1 MNDDR
6 GLERGLVLA
15 AFIVANA
22 LPEFLWSNFPSIMT
36 LVEAKYRV
44 SETTASLPIIMFS
57 VGTVL
62 SAGIAGKIIDRKG
75 YRLSTRIGLGML
87 ALFSLLRTV
96 DGPFWL
102 LVVAQG
108 GIGAAFSF
116 IAGATS
122 SYVVDWFE
130 GKSAALVTGL
140 CVIGLYIGL
149 GSSMVIT
156 PILVSHYGFGG
167 TMRITAA
174 ASVLILLVA
183 YSLIRQRS
191 AVKPTGDST
200 PGQSSLRLMKNR
212 TLALLFVISYL
223 TGGLFSAVATA
234 LEPIW
239 VLRGLTPEEAGIAN
253 GMFILGG
260 IAGSFLMPLLETRL
274 NNAKRVL
281 VLCSLGALLLTYP
294 LLIAPN
300 PFIGNVIAVFLGIF
314 WMGNIPVCYTM
325 MERASGIAH
334 AGAALSMF
342 WAINSVGSVT
352 LVWMFS
358 AVMDRTSWKVAAVI
372 TLVLLGINQVVS
384 FALPRDQKPIPVEQM
399 I

>member
-1 MNDDR
+1 LSAKPD
-6 GLERGLVLA
+6 LERGLMLA
-15 AFIVANA
+15 AFFVANA
-22 LPEFLWSNFPSIMT
+22 LPEFLWSNFPPIMT
-36 LVEAKYRV
+36 LVEAKYRIN
-44 SETTASLPIIMFS
+44 EATASLPIIMFS

-62 SAGIAGKIIDRKG
+62 SAGIAGKIIDRRG
-75 YRLSTRIGLGML
+75 YALSTRIGLGML
-87 ALFSLLRTV
+87 AVFSLLRAV

-102 LVVAQG
+102 LVVSQG
-108 GIGAAFSF
+108 AIGAAFSF

-156 PILVSHYGFGG
+156 PVLVSHYGFGG

-174 ASVLILLVA
+174 ASVLILFIA
-183 YSLIRQRS
+183 YPLIRQRR
-191 AVKPTGDST
+191 AVIPVHDSQ
-200 PGQSSLRLMKNR
+200 PAASSLQLLRNR
-212 TLALLFVISYL
+212 PLALVFVISYL

-239 VLRGLTPEEAGIAN
+239 TLRGFTPEQAGLAN

-260 IAGSFLMPLLETRL
+260 IVGSFLMPLLQTRL
-274 NNAKRVL
+274 NNAKQVL

-294 LLIAPN
+294 LLIAPS
-300 PFIGNVIAVFLGIF
+300 PIVGNVIAVFLGIF
-314 WMGNIPVCYTM
+314 WMGNIPVCYTV
-325 MERASGIAH
+325 MERGAGVAQ
-334 AGAALSMF
+334 AGAALSLF

-358 AVMDRTSWKVAAVI
+358 AVMDGTSWRVAAMV
-372 TLVLLGINQVVS
+372 TLVLLAINQLVT
-384 FALPRDQKPIPVEQM
+384 FALPRDPQPIPAERM

>member
-1 MNDDR
+1 MT
-6 GLERGLVLA
+6 LA
-15 AFIVANA
+15 AFFVASA
-22 LPEFLWSNFPSIMT
+22 LPEFLWSNFPPIMT
-36 LVEAKYRV
+36 LVEAKYRI

-62 SAGIAGKIIDRKG
+62 SAGVAGKIIDRQG
-75 YRLSTRIGLGML
+75 YRLSTRIGLGIL
-87 ALFSLLRTV
+87 AVFSLLRAV

-108 GIGAAFSF
+108 AIGAAFSF

-122 SYVVDWFE
+122 SYVVDWFA
-130 GKSAALVTGL
+130 GKSVALVTGL

-156 PILVSHYGFGG
+156 PVLVSHYGFGG
-167 TMRITAA
+167 TMRITAV
-174 ASVLILLVA
+174 ASVVVFLIA
-183 YSLIRQRS
+183 YPLIRQRR
-191 AVKPTGDST
+191 AVIPVPDSQPTA
-200 PGQSSLRLMKNR
+200 SSLQLVKNR
-212 TLALLFVISYL
+212 TLALVFVISYL

-239 VLRGLTPEEAGIAN
+239 TLRGFTPEEAGLAN

-260 IAGSFLMPLLETRL
+260 IVGSFLMPLLQTRL
-274 NNAKRVL
+274 NNAKGVL

-294 LLIAPN
+294 LLIAPT
-300 PFIGNVIAVFLGIF
+300 PFIGDVIAVFLGIF
-314 WMGNIPVCYTM
+314 WMGNIPVCYTV
-325 MERASGIAH
+325 MERGAGVAQ
-334 AGAALSMF
+334 AGAALSLF

-358 AVMDRTSWKVAAVI
+358 AVMDGTSWRVAAMV
-372 TLVLLGINQVVS
+372 TLVLLAINQLAA
-384 FALPRDQKPIPVEQM
+384 FALPGDPRSIAAERT

>member
-1 MNDDR
+1 M
-6 GLERGLVLA
+6 LA
-15 AFIVANA
+15 AFFVANA
-22 LPEFLWSNFPSIMT
+22 LPEFLWSNFPPIMT
-36 LVEAKYRV
+36 LVEAKYRIN
-44 SETTASLPIIMFS
+44 ETTASLPIIMFS

-62 SAGIAGKIIDRKG
+62 SAGIAGKIIDRQG

-87 ALFSLLRTV
+87 AVFSLLRAV

-108 GIGAAFSF
+108 AIGAAFSF

-130 GKSAALVTGL
+130 GKSVALVTGL

-156 PILVSHYGFGG
+156 PVLVSHYGFGG

-174 ASVLILLVA
+174 ASVLILFIA
-183 YSLIRQRS
+183 YPLIRQRR
-191 AVKPTGDST
+191 AVIPVGD
-200 PGQSSLRLMKNR
+200 GQPAASSLQLVKNR
-212 TLALLFVISYL
+212 TLAPVFVISYL

-239 VLRGLTPEEAGIAN
+239 TLRGFTPEQAGLAN

-260 IAGSFLMPLLETRL
+260 IVGSFLMPLLQTRL
-274 NNAKRVL
+274 NNAKQVL
-281 VLCSLGALLLTYP
+281 VLCALGALLLTYP

-300 PFIGNVIAVFLGIF
+300 PVVGDVIAVFLGIF
-314 WMGNIPVCYTM
+314 WMGNIPVCYTV
-325 MERASGIAH
+325 MERGAGVEQ
-334 AGAALSMF
+334 AGAALSLF

-358 AVMDRTSWKVAAVI
+358 AVMDGTSWRVAAVV
-372 TLVLLGINQVVS
+372 TLVLLAINQLVT
-384 FALPRDQKPIPVEQM
+384 FALPRDPQRIPAERM

>member
-1 MNDDR
+1 M
-6 GLERGLVLA
+6 LA
-15 AFIVANA
+15 AFFVANA
-22 LPEFLWSNFPSIMT
+22 LPEFLWSNFPPIMT
-36 LVEAKYRV
+36 LVEAKYRIN
-44 SETTASLPIIMFS
+44 ETTASLPIIMFS

-62 SAGIAGKIIDRKG
+62 SAGIAGKIIDRQG
-75 YRLSTRIGLGML
+75 YQLSTRIGLGML
-87 ALFSLLRTV
+87 AVFSLLRAV

-108 GIGAAFSF
+108 AIGAAFSF

-149 GSSMVIT
+149 GSSMVVT

-167 TMRITAA
+167 TMRITATV
-174 ASVLILLVA
+174 SILILVIA
-183 YSLIRQRS
+183 YPLIRQRR
-191 AVKPTGDST
+191 AVIPIRG
-200 PGQSSLRLMKNR
+200 GQPAASSLQLLKNR
-212 TLALLFVISYL
+212 TLALVFVISYL

-239 VLRGLTPEEAGIAN
+239 TLRGFTPEQAGLAN

-260 IAGSFLMPLLETRL
+260 IVGSFLMPLLQTRL
-274 NNAKRVL
+274 NNAKQVL

-300 PFIGNVIAVFLGIF
+300 PLVGNVIAVLLGIF
-314 WMGNIPVCYTM
+314 WMGNIPVCYAV
-325 MERASGIAH
+325 MERSAGVAQ
-334 AGAALSMF
+334 AGAALSLF

-358 AVMDRTSWKVAAVI
+358 AVMDGTSWRVAAMV
-372 TLVLLGINQVVS
+372 TLVLLAINQLVT
-384 FALPRDQKPIPVEQM
+384 FALPRDPQPIPAERT

>member
-1 MNDDR
+1 M
-6 GLERGLVLA
+6 LA
-15 AFIVANA
+15 AFFVANA
-22 LPEFLWSNFPSIMT
+22 LPEFLWSNFPPIMT
-36 LVEAKYRV
+36 LVEAKYQIN
-44 SETTASLPIIMFS
+44 ETTASLPIIMFS

-62 SAGIAGKIIDRKG
+62 SAAIAGKIIDRRG
-75 YRLSTRIGLGML
+75 YALSTRIGLGML
-87 ALFSLLRTV
+87 AVFSLLRAV

-102 LVVAQG
+102 LVVSQG
-108 GIGAAFSF
+108 AIGAAFSF

-156 PILVSHYGFGG
+156 PVLVSHYGFGG

-174 ASVLILLVA
+174 ASVLIFFVA
-183 YSLIRQRS
+183 YPLIRQRR
-191 AVKPTGDST
+191 AVIPVHDSQ
-200 PGQSSLRLMKNR
+200 PAASSLQLVRNR
-212 TLALLFVISYL
+212 TLALVFVISYL

-239 VLRGLTPEEAGIAN
+239 TLRGFTPEQAGLAN

-260 IAGSFLMPLLETRL
+260 IVGSFLMPLLQTRL
-274 NNAKRVL
+274 NNAKQVL

-300 PFIGNVIAVFLGIF
+300 PIVGNVIAVLLGIF
-314 WMGNIPVCYTM
+314 WMGNIPVCYTV
-325 MERASGIAH
+325 MERGAGVAQ
-334 AGAALSMF
+334 AGAALSLF

-358 AVMDRTSWKVAAVI
+358 AVMDGASWRVAAMV
-372 TLVLLGINQVVS
+372 TLVLLAINQLVT
-384 FALPRDQKPIPVEQM
+384 FALPRDPQPIPAERM
-399 I
+399 S

>member
-1 MNDDR
+1 M
-6 GLERGLVLA
+6 LA
-15 AFIVANA
+15 AFFVANA
-22 LPEFLWSNFPSIMT
+22 LPEFLWSNFPPIMT
-36 LVEAKYRV
+36 LVEAKYRIN
-44 SETTASLPIIMFS
+44 EATASLPIIMFS

-62 SAGIAGKIIDRKG
+62 SAGIAGKIIDRRG
-75 YRLSTRIGLGML
+75 YALSTRIGLGML
-87 ALFSLLRTV
+87 AVFSLLRAV

-102 LVVAQG
+102 LVVSQG
-108 GIGAAFSF
+108 AIGAAFSF

-156 PILVSHYGFGG
+156 PVLVSHYGFGG

-174 ASVLILLVA
+174 ASVLILFIA
-183 YSLIRQRS
+183 YPLIRQRR
-191 AVKPTGDST
+191 AVIPVHDSQ
-200 PGQSSLRLMKNR
+200 PAASSLQLLRNR
-212 TLALLFVISYL
+212 PLALVFVISYL

-239 VLRGLTPEEAGIAN
+239 TLRGFTPEQAGLAN

-260 IAGSFLMPLLETRL
+260 IVGSFLMPLLQTRL
-274 NNAKRVL
+274 NNAKQVL

-294 LLIAPN
+294 LLIAPS
-300 PFIGNVIAVFLGIF
+300 PIVGNVIAVFLGIF
-314 WMGNIPVCYTM
+314 WMGNIPVCYTV
-325 MERASGIAH
+325 MERGAGVAQ
-334 AGAALSMF
+334 AGAALSLF

-358 AVMDRTSWKVAAVI
+358 AVMDGTSWRVAAMV
-372 TLVLLGINQVVS
+372 TLVLLAINQLVT
-384 FALPRDQKPIPVEQM
+384 FALPRDPQPIPAERM

>member
-1 MNDDR
+1 M
-6 GLERGLVLA
+6 LA
-15 AFIVANA
+15 AFFVANA
-22 LPEFLWSNFPSIMT
+22 LPEFLWSNFPPIMT
-36 LVEAKYRV
+36 LVEAKYRIN
-44 SETTASLPIIMFS
+44 EATASLPIIMFS

-62 SAGIAGKIIDRKG
+62 SAGIAGKIIDRRG
-75 YRLSTRIGLGML
+75 YALSTRIGLGML
-87 ALFSLLRTV
+87 AVFSLLRAV

-102 LVVAQG
+102 LVVSQG
-108 GIGAAFSF
+108 AIGAAFSF

-156 PILVSHYGFGG
+156 PVLVSHYGFGG

-174 ASVLILLVA
+174 ASVLILFIA
-183 YSLIRQRS
+183 YPLIRQRR
-191 AVKPTGDST
+191 AVIPVHDSQ
-200 PGQSSLRLMKNR
+200 PAASSLQLLRNR
-212 TLALLFVISYL
+212 PLALVFVISYL

-239 VLRGLTPEEAGIAN
+239 TLRGFTPEQAGLAN

-260 IAGSFLMPLLETRL
+260 IVGSFLMPLLQTRL
-274 NNAKRVL
+274 NNAKQVL

-294 LLIAPN
+294 LLIAPS
-300 PFIGNVIAVFLGIF
+300 PIVGNVIAVFLGIF
-314 WMGNIPVCYTM
+314 WMGTIPVCYTV
-325 MERASGIAH
+325 MERGAGVAQ
-334 AGAALSMF
+334 AGAALSLF

-358 AVMDRTSWKVAAVI
+358 AVMDGTSWRVAAMV
-372 TLVLLGINQVVS
+372 TLVLLAINQLVT
-384 FALPRDQKPIPVEQM
+384 FALPRDPQPIPAERM

>member
-1 MNDDR
+1 LSEKSDLQR
-6 GLERGLVLA
+6 GLMLA
-15 AFIVANA
+15 AFFLANA
-22 LPEFLWSNFPSIMT
+22 LPEFLWSNFPPIMT
-36 LVEAKYRV
+36 LVEAKYRIN
-44 SETTASLPIIMFS
+44 ETTASLPIIMFS

-62 SAGIAGKIIDRKG
+62 SAGIAGKIIDRQG
-75 YRLSTRIGLGML
+75 YRLSIRIGLGML
-87 ALFSLLRTV
+87 AVFSLLRAV
-96 DGPFWL
+96 DGPFWV

-108 GIGAAFSF
+108 AIGAAFSF

-122 SYVVDWFE
+122 SYAADWFE
-130 GKSAALVTGL
+130 GKSVALVTGL

-156 PILVSHYGFGG
+156 PVLVSHYGFGG
-167 TMRITAA
+167 MLRITAA
-174 ASVLILLVA
+174 ASVLTLFIT
-183 YSLIRQRS
+183 YPLIRQRR
-191 AVKPTGDST
+191 AAIPIRDG
-200 PGQSSLRLMKNR
+200 PAAASSLQLLRNR
-212 TLALLFVISYL
+212 TLALVFVISYL

-239 VLRGLTPEEAGIAN
+239 TLRGFTPEQAGLAN

-260 IAGSFLMPLLETRL
+260 IVGSFLMPLLQTRL
-274 NNAKRVL
+274 NNAKQVL

-300 PFIGNVIAVFLGIF
+300 PLVGNMIAVLLGIF
-314 WMGNIPVCYTM
+314 WMGNIPVCYTV
-325 MERASGIAH
+325 MERGAGVAQ
-334 AGAALSMF
+334 AGAALSLF

-358 AVMDRTSWKVAAVI
+358 AIMDGTSWRVAALV
-372 TLVLLGINQVVS
+372 TLVLLAINQLVTS
-384 FALPRDQKPIPVEQM
+384 ALPRDPHPIPAERT

>member
-1 MNDDR
+1 M
-6 GLERGLVLA
+6 LA
-15 AFIVANA
+15 AFFIANA
-22 LPEFLWSNFPSIMT
+22 LPEFLWSNFPPIMT
-36 LVEAKYRV
+36 LVEAKYRIN
-44 SETTASLPIIMFS
+44 ETTASLPIIMFS

-62 SAGIAGKIIDRKG
+62 SAGIAGKIIDRQG
-75 YRLSTRIGLGML
+75 YQLSTRIGLGML
-87 ALFSLLRTV
+87 AVFSLLRAV

-108 GIGAAFSF
+108 AIGAAFSF

-130 GKSAALVTGL
+130 GKSTALVTGL

-156 PILVSHYGFGG
+156 PVLVSHYGFGG

-174 ASVLILLVA
+174 VSVLILFIA
-183 YSLIRQRS
+183 YPLIRQRR
-191 AVKPTGDST
+191 AVTAIRGSQPAA
-200 PGQSSLRLMKNR
+200 SSLRLVKNR
-212 TLALLFVISYL
+212 TLALVFVISYL

-239 VLRGLTPEEAGIAN
+239 ALRGFTPEQAGLAN

-260 IAGSFLMPLLETRL
+260 IAGSFLMPLLQTRL
-274 NNAKRVL
+274 NNAKQVL

-300 PFIGNVIAVFLGIF
+300 PLVGNVIAVFLGIF
-314 WMGNIPVCYTM
+314 WMGNIPVCYTVM
-325 MERASGIAH
+325 QRGAGVAQ
-334 AGAALSMF
+334 AGAALSLF

-358 AVMDRTSWKVAAVI
+358 AVMDGTSWRVAAMV
-372 TLVLLGINQVVS
+372 TLVLLAINQLVT
-384 FALPRDQKPIPVEQM
+384 FALPRDPQPIPAERM

>member
-1 MNDDR
+1 M
-6 GLERGLVLA
+6 LA
-15 AFIVANA
+15 AFFVANA
-22 LPEFLWSNFPSIMT
+22 LPEFLWSNFPPIMT
-36 LVEAKYRV
+36 LVEAKYRI
-44 SETTASLPIIMFS
+44 SETMASLPIIMFS

-62 SAGIAGKIIDRKG
+62 SAGIAGKIIDRQG

-87 ALFSLLRTV
+87 AVFSLLRAI

-102 LVVAQG
+102 LLVAQG
-108 GIGAAFSF
+108 AIGAAFSF

-122 SYVVDWFE
+122 SYVVDWFA
-130 GKSAALVTGL
+130 GKSVALVTGL

-156 PILVSHYGFGG
+156 PVLVSHYGFGG

-174 ASVLILLVA
+174 ASVVIFPVA
-183 YSLIRQRS
+183 YPLIRQRR
-191 AVKPTGDST
+191 AVLPIRDSQ
-200 PGQSSLRLMKNR
+200 PAASSLQLLKNR
-212 TLALLFVISYL
+212 TLALVFVISYL

-239 VLRGLTPEEAGIAN
+239 ALRGFTPEQAGLAN

-260 IAGSFLMPLLETRL
+260 IVGSFLMPLLQTRL
-274 NNAKRVL
+274 NNAKGVL

-300 PFIGNVIAVFLGIF
+300 PLIGNVIAVFLGIF
-314 WMGNIPVCYTM
+314 WMGNIPVCYTV
-325 MERASGIAH
+325 MERGAGVAQ
-334 AGAALSMF
+334 AGAALSLF

-358 AVMDRTSWKVAAVI
+358 AVMDGTSWRVAAMV
-372 TLVLLGINQVVS
+372 TLVLLAINQLAT
-384 FALPRDQKPIPVEQM
+384 FALPGDAQPIAAERM

>member
-1 MNDDR
+1 LSENS
-6 GLERGLVLA
+6 GLERGLTLA
-15 AFIVANA
+15 AFFVASA
-22 LPEFLWSNFPSIMT
+22 LPEFLWSNFPPIMT
-36 LVEAKYRV
+36 LVEAKYRI

-62 SAGIAGKIIDRKG
+62 SAGVAGKIIDRQG
-75 YRLSTRIGLGML
+75 YRLSTRIGLGIL
-87 ALFSLLRTV
+87 AVFSLLRAV

-108 GIGAAFSF
+108 AIGAAFSF

-122 SYVVDWFE
+122 SYVVDWFA
-130 GKSAALVTGL
+130 GKSVALVTGL

-156 PILVSHYGFGG
+156 PVLVSHYGFGG

-174 ASVLILLVA
+174 ASVVIFLIA
-183 YSLIRQRS
+183 YPLIRQRR
-191 AVKPTGDST
+191 AVIPVPDRQPTA
-200 PGQSSLRLMKNR
+200 SSLQLVKNR
-212 TLALLFVISYL
+212 TLALVFVISYL

-239 VLRGLTPEEAGIAN
+239 TLRGFTPEEAGLAN

-260 IAGSFLMPLLETRL
+260 IVGSFLMPLLQTRL
-274 NNAKRVL
+274 NNAKGVL

-294 LLIAPN
+294 LLIAPT

-314 WMGNIPVCYTM
+314 WMGNIPVCYTV
-325 MERASGIAH
+325 MERGAGVAQ
-334 AGAALSMF
+334 AGAALSLF

-358 AVMDRTSWKVAAVI
+358 AVMDGTSWRVAAMV
-372 TLVLLGINQVVS
+372 TLVLLAINQLAT
-384 FALPRDQKPIPVEQM
+384 FALPGDPQSIAAGRM

>member
-1 MNDDR
+1 M
-6 GLERGLVLA
+6 LA
-15 AFIVANA
+15 AFFVANA
-22 LPEFLWSNFPSIMT
+22 LPEFLWSNFPPIMT
-36 LVEAKYRV
+36 LVEAKYRIN
-44 SETTASLPIIMFS
+44 ETTASLPIIMFS

-62 SAGIAGKIIDRKG
+62 SAGIAGKIIDRQG
-75 YRLSTRIGLGML
+75 YQLSTRIGLGML
-87 ALFSLLRTV
+87 AVFSLLRAV

-108 GIGAAFSF
+108 AIGAAFSF

-130 GKSAALVTGL
+130 GKSTALVTGL

-156 PILVSHYGFGG
+156 PVLVGHYGFGG

-174 ASVLILLVA
+174 ASVLILFIA
-183 YSLIRQRS
+183 YPLIRQRR
-191 AVKPTGDST
+191 AVT
-200 PGQSSLRLMKNR
+200 PIRGSQPAASSLQLVKNR
-212 TLALLFVISYL
+212 TLALVFVISYL

-239 VLRGLTPEEAGIAN
+239 ALRGFTPEQAGLAN

-260 IAGSFLMPLLETRL
+260 IAGSFLMPLLQTRL
-274 NNAKRVL
+274 NNAKQVL

-300 PFIGNVIAVFLGIF
+300 PLVGNVIAVFLGIF
-314 WMGNIPVCYTM
+314 WMGNIPVCYTV
-325 MERASGIAH
+325 MERG
-334 AGAALSMF
+334 AGVAQAGSALSLF

-358 AVMDRTSWKVAAVI
+358 AVMDGTSWRVAAMV
-372 TLVLLGINQVVS
+372 TLVLLAINQLVT
-384 FALPRDQKPIPVEQM
+384 FALPRDPQPIPAERL

>member
-1 MNDDR
+1 M
-6 GLERGLVLA
+6 LA
-15 AFIVANA
+15 AFFVANA
-22 LPEFLWSNFPSIMT
+22 LPEFLWSNFPPIMT
-36 LVEAKYRV
+36 LVEAKYRIN
-44 SETTASLPIIMFS
+44 ETTASLPIIMFS

-62 SAGIAGKIIDRKG
+62 SAGIAGKIIDRQG

-87 ALFSLLRTV
+87 AVFSLLRAV

-108 GIGAAFSF
+108 AIGAAFSF

-130 GKSAALVTGL
+130 GKSVALVTGL

-156 PILVSHYGFGG
+156 PVLVSHYGFGG

-174 ASVLILLVA
+174 ASVLILFIA
-183 YSLIRQRS
+183 YPLIRQRR
-191 AVKPTGDST
+191 AVIPIRGSQ
-200 PGQSSLRLMKNR
+200 PAASSLQLVKNR
-212 TLALLFVISYL
+212 TLALVFVISYL

-239 VLRGLTPEEAGIAN
+239 TLRGFTPEQAGLAN

-260 IAGSFLMPLLETRL
+260 IVGSFLMPLLQTRL
-274 NNAKRVL
+274 NNAKQVL
-281 VLCSLGALLLTYP
+281 VLCALGALLLTYP

-300 PFIGNVIAVFLGIF
+300 PVVGDVIAVFLGIF
-314 WMGNIPVCYTM
+314 WMGNIPVCYTV
-325 MERASGIAH
+325 MERGAGVEQ
-334 AGAALSMF
+334 AGAALSLF

-358 AVMDRTSWKVAAVI
+358 AVMDGTSWRVAAVV
-372 TLVLLGINQVVS
+372 TLVLLAINQLVT
-384 FALPRDQKPIPVEQM
+384 FALPRDPQRIPAERM

>member
-1 MNDDR
+1 LSDKP
-6 GLERGLVLA
+6 GLERGLMLA
-15 AFIVANA
+15 AFFVANA
-22 LPEFLWSNFPSIMT
+22 LPEFLWSNFPPIMT
-36 LVEAKYRV
+36 LVEAKYRIN
-44 SETTASLPIIMFS
+44 ETTASLPIIMFS

-62 SAGIAGKIIDRKG
+62 SAGIAGKIIDRHG
-75 YRLSTRIGLGML
+75 YQLSTRIGLGML
-87 ALFSLLRTV
+87 AVFSLLRAV

-108 GIGAAFSF
+108 AIGAAFSF

-130 GKSAALVTGL
+130 GKSTALVTGL

-156 PILVSHYGFGG
+156 PVLVGHYGFGG

-174 ASVLILLVA
+174 ASVLILFIA
-183 YSLIRQRS
+183 YPLIRQRR
-191 AVKPTGDST
+191 AVT
-200 PGQSSLRLMKNR
+200 PIRGSQPAASSLQLVKNR
-212 TLALLFVISYL
+212 TLALVFVISYL

-239 VLRGLTPEEAGIAN
+239 ALRGFTPEQAGLAN

-260 IAGSFLMPLLETRL
+260 IAGSFLMPLLQTRL
-274 NNAKRVL
+274 NNAKQVL

-300 PFIGNVIAVFLGIF
+300 PLVGNVIAVFLGIF
-314 WMGNIPVCYTM
+314 WMGNIPVCYTV
-325 MERASGIAH
+325 MERG
-334 AGAALSMF
+334 AGVAQAGSALSLF

-358 AVMDRTSWKVAAVI
+358 AVMDGTSWRVAAMV
-372 TLVLLGINQVVS
+372 TLVLLAINQLVT
-384 FALPRDQKPIPVEQM
+384 FALPRDPQPIPAERL

>member
-1 MNDDR
+1 MSEKR
-6 GLERGLVLA
+6 GLERGLTLA
-15 AFIVANA
+15 AFFVANA
-22 LPEFLWSNFPSIMT
+22 LPEFLWSNFPPIMT
-36 LVEAKYRV
+36 LVEAKYRIN
-44 SETTASLPIIMFS
+44 ETTASLPIIMFS

-62 SAGIAGKIIDRKG
+62 SAGIAGKVIDRQG

-87 ALFSLLRTV
+87 AVFSVLRAV

-108 GIGAAFSF
+108 AVGAAFSF

-130 GKSAALVTGL
+130 GKGAALVMGL

-156 PILVSHYGFGG
+156 PVLVSHHGFSG
-167 TMRITAA
+167 TMRITAV
-174 ASVLILLVA
+174 ASVLIFFVA
-183 YSLIRQRS
+183 YPLIRQRR
-191 AVKPTGDST
+191 AVIPYRGSQ
-200 PGQSSLRLMKNR
+200 PAASSLQLLKNR
-212 TLALLFVISYL
+212 TLALVFLISYL

-239 VLRGLTPEEAGIAN
+239 TMRGFTPEQAGLAN

-260 IAGSFLMPLLETRL
+260 IVGSFLMPLLQTRL

-281 VLCSLGALLLTYP
+281 VICSLGALLLTYP

-314 WMGNIPVCYTM
+314 WMGNIAVCYTV
-325 MERASGIAH
+325 MERGAGVAR
-334 AGAALSMF
+334 AGAA
-342 WAINSVGSVT
+342 
-352 LVWMFS
+352 
-358 AVMDRTSWKVAAVI
+358 
-372 TLVLLGINQVVS
+372 
-384 FALPRDQKPIPVEQM
+384 
-399 I
+399 